1 MKNQT
6 IKKLSLIH
14 ILKLINIKDKQKVP
28 KFTYSNAAHSFNTFT
43 LVPHFFNTPTS
54 PPINTKLTRQ
64 KLHAVASNSNTSKH
78 LVKHTQPTPPP
89 SHITSKQLKK
99 ATNFVLKPPPWIH
112 NCWKKTQWQEPMLPF
127 PLNPQFIPTRHSMK
141 LSPVLSRG
149 GGKKGDALR
158 DEGTGQAATSF
169 AKLSETES
177 ENGSSCPCSCSNSIL
192 DSQFVACGLPTSEP
206 LRGQTYTL
214 GYCVAVPPLGMAS
227 LDVRWSTV

>member
-1 MKNQT
+1 MGARNGDRRVGTWTWVRNGGLEIENMDGGLRLGQG
-6 IKKLSLIH
+6 
-14 ILKLINIKDKQKVP
+14 
-28 KFTYSNAAHSFNTFT
+28 FE
-43 LVPHFFNTPTS
+43 
-54 PPINTKLTRQ
+54 TKTRIGDEDRDR
-64 KLHAVASNSNTSKH
+64 L
-78 LVKHTQPTPPP
+78 
-89 SHITSKQLKK
+89 KQLR
-99 ATNFVLKPPPWIH
+99 
-112 NCWKKTQWQEPMLPF
+112 TQGGVALTTWG
-127 PLNPQFIPTRHSMK
+127 HSMK

-214 GYCVAVPPLGMAS
+214 GYCVAVPPLGMVW